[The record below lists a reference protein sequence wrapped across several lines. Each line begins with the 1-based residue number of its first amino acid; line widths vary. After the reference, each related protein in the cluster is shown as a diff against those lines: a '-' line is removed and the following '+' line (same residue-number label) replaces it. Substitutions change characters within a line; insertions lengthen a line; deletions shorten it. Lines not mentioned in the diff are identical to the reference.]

1 MGVKVFPNGALGS
14 ERDTIEQLKIGGLDM
29 MRINAAPLNNIVPET
44 IAVSLPFVFRSTEHM
59 RKVLDGP
66 IGDEIL
72 AAMAAQG
79 MVGLAFYDSGAR
91 SLYTAKKPVKT
102 VADMKGMK
110 IRVQQSDLFVAMIE
124 ALGANP
130 TPMPYGEVYTGLKT
144 GIVDGAENNW
154 PSYES
159 SRHFEAAK
167 YYDLTEHSL
176 VPEVLVFSKKI
187 WDGLSK
193 EDQAMIRKAAKDSVP
208 VHAQAVGRARN
219 QVAQGCRGGRNPGG
233 PGSQQAGIHRR
244 DEAGLRKVRQ
254 HAETA
259 GTGQAHPRDQVATKA
274 RAVRRQGWRALSASP
289 EDRDERRRDRRPAG
303 PEAHRAARG
312 SAARSTRINAT
323 LARYGMY
330 LSVAGLFVIV
340 VIVVYQVFGRYV
352 LNSSPTW
359 TESFALVLVLYV
371 TLIGAAVGVRDAG
384 HIGME
389 SLLVL
394 VSDKIRNRIELV
406 IHVPRDRVRCHDDL
420 QRLGARVIGLVLQD
434 SEPGTAGSRSL
445 CAAGAVRRAD
455 HPVLDRA
462 HHRTLRG
469 KEVIPSWH

>member
-1 MGVKVFPNGALGS
+1 MGKELGDESKGKMGVKVFPNGALGS

-208 VHAQAVGRARN
+208 YMRKLW
-219 QVAQGCRGGRNPGG
+219 
-233 PGSQQAGIHRR
+233 
-244 DEAGLRKVRQ
+244 DERETKSRKV
-254 HAETA
+254 AEAA
-259 GTGQAHPRDQVATKA
+259 GTQVVPVANKQEFIDA
-274 RAVRRQGWRALSASP
+274 MKPV
-289 EDRDERRRDRRPAG
+289 
-303 PEAHRAARG
+303 
-312 SAARSTRINAT
+312 
-323 LARYGMY
+323 YGK
-330 LSVAGLFVIV
+330 
-340 VIVVYQVFGRYV
+340 
-352 LNSSPTW
+352 
-359 TESFALVLVLYV
+359 FANTPKLQ
-371 TLIGAAVGVRDAG
+371 
-384 HIGME
+384 
-389 SLLVL
+389 
-394 VSDKIRNRIELV
+394 ELV
-406 IHVPRDRVRCHDDL
+406 KRI
-420 QRLGARVIGLVLQD
+420 Q
-434 SEPGTAGSRSL
+434 ET
-445 CAAGAVRRAD
+445 
-455 HPVLDRA
+455 
-462 HHRTLRG
+462 
-469 KEVIPSWH
+469 K